1 MTLRFQADADL
12 NQRIVSATVRLEPA
26 IDFRSA
32 VDGALAGLDD
42 AAVLASA
49 AADGRVLVTHD
60 LKTMPRHFGDFVQTA
75 SSPGVIVLPQ
85 RMPIG
90 VAAEHLILIWSA
102 TQATE
107 WVDRIYVVPP
117 YPSSPRIT

>member
-12 NQRIVSATVRLEPA
+12 NQKIVSATVRLEPA

-42 AAVLASA
+42 ATVLASA

-60 LKTMPRHFGDFVQTA
+60 MKTMPRHFGDFVQTT

-90 VAAEHLILIWSA
+90 EAAENLILIWSA
-102 TQATE
+102 TQTAE
-107 WVDRIYVVPP
+107 WIDRIYVVPL